1 MNDMVRMELSK
12 IIITETSEE
21 QVIVLKEVDG
31 AGRAFPI
38 VIGIW
43 EAIAINR
50 YIKQQKTPRPMTHD
64 LVGGVIR
71 NVGFSLDRIQV
82 NDLKD
87 GVFYAR
93 LVLKRN
99 GREVEVD
106 SRPSDA
112 IALAVQWNAPIFVAE
127 SVLEEAARAP
137 ESPGFS
143 PPGGEGSEGEEEPD
157 EGAPGGEV

>member
-31 AGRAFPI
+31 DGRAFPI

-50 YIKQQKTPRPMTHD
+50 YLNQQKTPRPMTHD
-64 LVGGVIR
+64 LIGGVIR
-71 NVGFSLDRIQV
+71 NIGFNLDRIQV

-112 IALAVQWNAPIFVAE
+112 IALAVQWNAPIFVSE
-127 SVLEEAARAP
+127 TVLEEAARAP
-137 ESPGFS
+137 EPPGFS
-143 PPGGEGSEGEEEPD
+143 PEEGGEGEEEPD
-157 EGAPGGEV
+157 EGGPGGEV